1 LAVSD
6 AVKVIA
12 NASLLLTHNSLLHI
26 VFDLHE
32 LRRGSLSG
40 VLYQF
45 IDRKDALRKLRM
57 RLGLSGSQ
65 RRVH

>member
-1 LAVSD
+1 MAVGD

-32 LRRGSLSG
+32 LRRGSLFG
-40 VLYQF
+40 VLNRF